1 MSEQKFDVNTP
12 IQVGGQAVIEGV
24 MMRAK
29 GMIATAVR
37 RANGEIVVKKMPF
50 TSILEK
56 NPFLNKPVIRGSIGL
71 IEMMYIGISTLNYS
85 AEIAIEDE
93 ESKNADYDYS
103 PFEAALHS

>member
-1 MSEQKFDVNTP
+1 MSEQKFDINQP

-50 TSILEK
+50 TSGWRNIL
-56 NPFLNKPVIRGSIGL
+56 P
-71 IEMMYIGISTLNYS
+71 STNRSS
-85 AEIAIEDE
+85 AAR
-93 ESKNADYDYS
+93 
-103 PFEAALHS
+103 LV